1 MLERASRKLEIARGK
16 HVLESVFDGED
27 FDPVVHDAVVYP
39 PAAILAE
46 HLPVLRTSYAGECL
60 YAKLWICRQHR
71 GCVGYIVRESD
82 GVLGVEVDGDVVNRT
97 AEARLV

>member
-1 MLERASRKLEIARGK
+1 MGIEEKWHDAVRCAAFNRMEMASRKLEIARGK

-39 PAAILAE
+39 PAAVLAE

-60 YAKLWICRQHR
+60 YAKLWICR
-71 GCVGYIVRESD
+71 
-82 GVLGVEVDGDVVNRT
+82 
-97 AEARLV
+97 